1 MMLFDV
7 TKKLALVMV
16 CFTCSVIY
24 ILLQPRPCFTFRE
37 FELCFISRLR
47 LKNGPVVL
55 AFPMYHLTTAL
66 CFSIVHYVI
75 LRVLSGWGTDEEV
88 KGSRRIKL
96 VIWYF
101 YHEEYRFCKKHC

>member
-7 TKKLALVMV
+7 TKKLALVML

-55 AFPMYHLTTAL
+55 AFPMYHLTTAFVVLNCSL
-66 CFSIVHYVI
+66 CDPESFKWVGY
-75 LRVLSGWGTDEEV
+75 
-88 KGSRRIKL
+88 
-96 VIWYF
+96 
-101 YHEEYRFCKKHC
+101 